1 MKISEHLTKADAF
14 ERSAAKLDPPQD
26 TALYVVMLL
35 RAATNRVN
43 AALHVLGT
51 TTEGAAAPVKLG
63 DLNHTYK
70 PNLNVPVPDQLRAA
84 FKNLALIEDLRTDYV
99 RGNKSADSAML
110 DAWRAAYAGILRD
123 TDSLLARE
131 RA

>member
-1 MKISEHLTKADAF
+1 MKISEHLTKANAF
-14 ERSAAKLDPPQD
+14 ERSAAKLDPAQD

-51 TTEGAAAPVKLG
+51 TTEGAATPVKLG

-70 PNLNVPVPDQLRAA
+70 PKLNVPVPDELRAA

-99 RGNKSADSAML
+99 RGNKSADAAL
-110 DAWRAAYAGILRD
+110 LNAWRAAYAGIRHD
-123 TDSLLARE
+123 TDPILTRE
-131 RA
+131 HP

>member
-14 ERSAAKLDPPQD
+14 ERSAAKLDPAQD

-51 TTEGAAAPVKLG
+51 TTEAAATPVKLG

-70 PNLNVPVPDQLRAA
+70 PKLNVPCQMNCVPLSR
-84 FKNLALIEDLRTDYV
+84 I
-99 RGNKSADSAML
+99 SP
-110 DAWRAAYAGILRD
+110 
-123 TDSLLARE
+123 
-131 RA
+131 